1 MNEPIIHLSVITPDP
16 VDERHARNNADYIE
30 WITRTDRE
38 LTESQ
43 RRFIPLK
50 PKMNQ
55 SNLYNL

>member
-1 MNEPIIHLSVITPDP
+1 MNEPIIHISVIPQDP
-16 VDERHARNNADYIE
+16 IDERHARNNQDYIE

-43 RRFIPLK
+43 RKFIPLK